1 MKATVAKWG
10 NSLALRIPSPL
21 AEECQLKEGTRVEIV
36 RNGKGLLIRKPRFVL
51 ADLLAAI
58 TPGNIHSEMGT
69 GEAAGREEW

>member
-21 AEECQLKEGTRVEIV
+21 AEECQLKEGTQVEIV
-36 RNGKGLLIRKPRFVL
+36 PNGKGLLIRKPRFVL

-58 TPGNIHSEMGT
+58 TPENIHPEIGT